1 MQTTI
6 SNEFLTVTIDT
17 HGAEVVS
24 VKNSKGEEL
33 IWQADPAIWDRHSP
47 VLFPWAGRLA
57 NGELVHNG
65 KHYSG
70 GQHGFIRDLEH
81 ILKQNNG
88 ISAQLMFRADEETKT
103 LRFPFDFEFT
113 SVFTLDGH
121 TLHHEVHVKNCGD
134 ENMRCGI
141 GFHPGFNIPFDE
153 NHTTTDYEIRF
164 EQEESPIILDCLPH
178 GLLSGKSFYQFV
190 IKNIVF
196 DMGNVLVR
204 FDPELFMDRYS
215 LTGEDRRLIRNE
227 VFRSVEW
234 TMLDRGVIDEEI
246 AEQRILPRLPER
258 LHDAARGLI
267 EKWDDPI
274 VPVEGMLELL
284 QALKAKGY
292 RLYLLSNAATRQP
305 IYWARAEAS
314 KLMDGALISAEVK
327 LLKPDPQIYRT
338 FLRKFA
344 LRPEECVFIDDTP
357 INVEG
362 ALYENMAGI
371 VFNMDVPALAESLRT
386 LGVEW

>member
-215 LTGEDRRLIRNE
+215 LTGEDRKLIRNE

>member
-33 IWQADPAIWDRHSP
+33 IWQADPTIWDRHSP

-57 NGELVHNG
+57 NGELIHNG

-178 GLLSGKSFYQFV
+178 GLLSGKSFYQW
-190 IKNIVF
+190 KNSRHGRWQVQT
-196 DMGNVLVR
+196 LA
-204 FDPELFMDRYS
+204 S
-215 LTGEDRRLIRNE
+215 RLLACPLQASTRQAH
-227 VFRSVEW
+227 FQRA
-234 TMLDRGVIDEEI
+234 G
-246 AEQRILPRLPER
+246 RILLQIFWHIRPFHRAVSS
-258 LHDAARGLI
+258 HDT
-267 EKWDDPI
+267 WP
-274 VPVEGMLELL
+274 PH
-284 QALKAKGY
+284 Q
-292 RLYLLSNAATRQP
+292 
-305 IYWARAEAS
+305 
-314 KLMDGALISAEVK
+314 
-327 LLKPDPQIYRT
+327 
-338 FLRKFA
+338 
-344 LRPEECVFIDDTP
+344 
-357 INVEG
+357 
-362 ALYENMAGI
+362 
-371 VFNMDVPALAESLRT
+371 
-386 LGVEW
+386 

>member
-1 MQTTI
+1 MI
-6 SNEFLTVTIDT
+6 
-17 HGAEVVS
+17 
-24 VKNSKGEEL
+24 
-33 IWQADPAIWDRHSP
+33 
-47 VLFPWAGRLA
+47 
-57 NGELVHNG
+57 
-65 KHYSG
+65 
-70 GQHGFIRDLEH
+70 
-81 ILKQNNG
+81 
-88 ISAQLMFRADEETKT
+88 
-103 LRFPFDFEFT
+103 
-113 SVFTLDGH
+113 
-121 TLHHEVHVKNCGD
+121 
-134 ENMRCGI
+134 
-141 GFHPGFNIPFDE
+141 
-153 NHTTTDYEIRF
+153 
-164 EQEESPIILDCLPH
+164 
-178 GLLSGKSFYQFV
+178 KS
-190 IKNIVF
+190 IVF

-215 LTGEDRRLIRNE
+215 LTGEDRKLIRNE

-267 EKWDDPI
+267 ETWDDPI

-362 ALYENMAGI
+362 AL
-371 VFNMDVPALAESLRT
+371 
-386 LGVEW
+386 

>member
-1 MQTTI
+1 MDFRPVGFAFPYSCRFCSGLAADRVGGI
-6 SNEFLTVTIDT
+6 
-17 HGAEVVS
+17 
-24 VKNSKGEEL
+24 VKGL
-33 IWQADPAIWDRHSP
+33 RHA
-47 VLFPWAGRLA
+47 AG
-57 NGELVHNG
+57 
-65 KHYSG
+65 
-70 GQHGFIRDLEH
+70 
-81 ILKQNNG
+81 IL
-88 ISAQLMFRADEETKT
+88 R
-103 LRFPFDFEFT
+103 
-113 SVFTLDGH
+113 GH
-121 TLHHEVHVKNCGD
+121 QVLHHVADGSAHCKFVFRDGEPLRGLVYHPALSQSKALLGSVHPR
-134 ENMRCGI
+134 E
-141 GFHPGFNIPFDE
+141 
-153 NHTTTDYEIRF
+153 
-164 EQEESPIILDCLPH
+164 
-178 GLLSGKSFYQFV
+178 
-190 IKNIVF
+190 

-215 LTGEDRRLIRNE
+215 LTGEDRKLIRNE

-246 AEQRILPRLPER
+246 AEQRILPCLPER

-338 FLRKFA
+338 FLHKFA

-362 ALYENMAGI
+362 ALHENMAGI
-371 VFNMDVPALAESLRT
+371 VFNMDVAALAESLHA

>member
-215 LTGEDRRLIRNE
+215 LTGEDRKLIRNE

-338 FLRKFA
+338 FLRKFT